1 MSYSSISNA
10 FENNNIHLSD
20 NKISSIA
27 SSPLNYVKEYA
38 NLLYNT
44 RIKLENL
51 KRNIGKSNTQEKSIS
66 NKTSSFEES
75 KKDSDYSS
83 IDTYSESVLSSSN
96 ERKVEEAKIIMDKYM
111 NSKNNSSISY
121 DELETL
127 KKVYPEI
134 ADYGGLST
142 SSVENLIKI
151 KQIMNRLTDYDAKSN
166 INVMVNDMMKLG
178 IYTVDVMQDYL
189 YNDRKINKK
198 FSSEYSVNALLS
210 NYENSYNKFMK
221 IYNKLDDSSKTKVTN
236 IIENNQYYNNLFN
249 RNMIVSREDIK
260 NKINSIVSKKIVE
273 NYYSDCNL
281 DNIVEYQI
289 FLSRATSLMTI
300 DEIVSIYEQII
311 AKREISN
318 DTYTPKDEEDAKNM
332 ALFNNKENIALEN
345 AFASIIMSRLGIS
358 KNINTNDET
367 YDYDLV
373 KTAVI
378 IKYLNRDPSEKRN
391 KEYLDKAKALD
402 LDNLRLQNVRHIGRV
417 GKTLQKLGLFKLHR
431 NTKQEE
437 QENVAS
443 RR

>member
-1 MSYSSISNA
+1 MNIERQILETQNQVSQYYTMLRICSKFLNYKNERQKNVISSYLLALDSNDNKHIDRTYKKLINELSSIKDAKVSYSSISNA

-221 IYNKLDDSSKTKVTN
+221 IYNKLDDSSK
-236 IIENNQYYNNLFN
+236 I
-249 RNMIVSREDIK
+249 
-260 NKINSIVSKKIVE
+260 
-273 NYYSDCNL
+273 
-281 DNIVEYQI
+281 
-289 FLSRATSLMTI
+289 
-300 DEIVSIYEQII
+300 
-311 AKREISN
+311 
-318 DTYTPKDEEDAKNM
+318 
-332 ALFNNKENIALEN
+332 
-345 AFASIIMSRLGIS
+345 
-358 KNINTNDET
+358 INT
-367 YDYDLV
+367 
-373 KTAVI
+373 I
-378 IKYLNRDPSEKRN
+378 IICLIE
-391 KEYLDKAKALD
+391 
-402 LDNLRLQNVRHIGRV
+402 I
-417 GKTLQKLGLFKLHR
+417 
-431 NTKQEE
+431 
-437 QENVAS
+437 
-443 RR
+443 